1 MKTGTN
7 EARVDCAGEQGLCH
21 GTNSIGNSVQGFRFP
36 SLFRALPLY
45 PLPPRLLSALQS
57 PNLRFSRDFSASSKM
72 KGSLSNLF
80 QRSSC
85 SLSME
90 TGRLFSGTLVSWNA
104 FFLVSLF
111 FILLLFFFSNT
122 FCPRGKMARRWKFR
136 VLCSAGISI
145 FNCLIRII
153 SSVSLFLGTS
163 IDFPENSKFEFL
175 RKRKNGSRVP
185 WKRTKEFEQ
194 HRKQV

>member
-1 MKTGTN
+1 MPVNRAFVTGRIQS
-7 EARVDCAGEQGLCH
+7 EILYRVSGFHLFSARFH
-21 GTNSIGNSVQGFRFP
+21 FTPFP
-36 SLFRALPLY
+36 RV
-45 PLPPRLLSALQS
+45 RLLSALQS

-122 FCPRGKMARRWKFR
+122 FCPRLVRENGAEME
-136 VLCSAGISI
+136 
-145 FNCLIRII
+145 I
-153 SSVSLFLGTS
+153 SSVVLRR
-163 IDFPENSKFEFL
+163 DFNF
-175 RKRKNGSRVP
+175 
-185 WKRTKEFEQ
+185 
-194 HRKQV
+194 